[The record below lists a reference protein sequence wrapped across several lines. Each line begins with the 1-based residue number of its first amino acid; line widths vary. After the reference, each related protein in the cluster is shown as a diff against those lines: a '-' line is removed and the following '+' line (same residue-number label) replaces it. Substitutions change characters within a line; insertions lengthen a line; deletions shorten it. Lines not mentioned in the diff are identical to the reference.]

1 MEQANTTVSTFAMFV
16 GKRLWRCGNSI
27 LGGARLQAF
36 LFRIVILT
44 EPSGRVEG
52 FCLSAGERIVVGWS
66 RLRSQESPTG
76 TPAWRPALSERFSV
90 RHPV

>member
-36 LFRIVILT
+36 LFQIVILT
-44 EPSGRVEG
+44 EAFRPSGRALLV
-52 FCLSAGERIVVGWS
+52 CSRKTAVG
-66 RLRSQESPTG
+66 
-76 TPAWRPALSERFSV
+76 
-90 RHPV
+90 